1 MADMSMF
8 SKYAMILI
16 VAIVGFSLFAALY
29 PEASAAGDGVGDEGM
44 CEDSSCFYN
53 ASRTVD
59 CTASNE
65 TSDDT
70 TACAA
75 TGYSTGGFPLG
86 GLFASGGIVFI
97 VIAASIL
104 MLYLKKSR

>member
-1 MADMSMF
+1 MADMNMF

-29 PEASAAGDGVGDEGM
+29 PEAASAGDGVGDEGM
-44 CEDSSCFYN
+44 CEDNGCFYN
-53 ASRTVD
+53 DSRTVD

-65 TSDDT
+65 TSADT

-97 VIAASIL
+97 VIAAAIL